1 MLIDRRRRRAGVH
14 PVALEVLMKR
24 FVKVIVLLAGVAFA
38 AACANQ
44 KAPAEIAIKSAETAW
59 AAVSAEALR
68 YLPDQAKGVEDAI
81 TAVKDQFAKGNYA
94 EAIKGATEIPTK
106 VGELEKMI
114 ADKKSEWTA
123 AWRTLDS
130 TLGSGITAVTG
141 KVDELMAAKRLPAG
155 VEKAA
160 VEGAKTA
167 LAAAQQ
173 TYDEAKQA
181 FQGGDYAGALAMA
194 NKVQAELG
202 RIMTELKLEMPVAAE
217 AGRSLVEAAKETIK
231 DTMKK

>member
-1 MLIDRRRRRAGVH
+1 MRKF
-14 PVALEVLMKR
+14 VA
-24 FVKVIVLLAGVAFA
+24 FTVLLAAAALA

-44 KAPAEIAIKSAETAW
+44 KAPAEAAITAADTAW

-81 TAVKDQFAKGNYA
+81 AAVKDQFAKGNYA

-130 TLGSGITAVTG
+130 AIGGAITAVEG
-141 KVDELMAAKRLPAG
+141 KVNELTSAKRLPAG
-155 VEKAA
+155 VEKTA

-167 LAAAQQ
+167 LAAVQQ
-173 TYDEAKQA
+173 TYDEAKKS
-181 FQGGDYAGALAMA
+181 FQSADYEGALAMA
-194 NKVQAELG
+194 NKARAELAQ
-202 RIMTELKLEMPVAAE
+202 IVTDLKLEMPVLADSGKALFE
-217 AGRSLVEAAKETIK
+217 SAKETIK